1 MKCDTTN
8 TVLTLVLAVLV
19 LASVLLTLQTML
31 RTREFGSMNA
41 QLNFARNSL
50 IQEQALFND
59 CQEYGKTH
67 PDINRVLQPFES
79 KPAAR

>member
-1 MKCDTTN
+1 MKNGSTN
-8 TVLTLVLAVLV
+8 TVLTLVLAVLG

-31 RTREFGSMNA
+31 RTREFSSMNA
-41 QLNFARNSL
+41 RVNFARTSL

-59 CQEYGKTH
+59 CLAYSKTH
-67 PDINRVLQPFES
+67 PDIDRVLQPFEV

>member
-8 TVLTLVLAVLV
+8 TVLTLVLAALV

-41 QLNFARNSL
+41 QLSFARNSL

-59 CQEYGKTH
+59 CHEYAKTH
-67 PDINRVLQPFES
+67 PDINRLLQPFEP